1 MNNSSLVDCIVKSP
15 NHSGQRTHAVD
26 RITPHCVVGQL
37 KAENIGGC
45 FTSENRKASSNYGIG
60 YDGRVC
66 LIVDEDNRSWCSSN
80 ASNDQ
85 RAITIECASDKTSPY
100 ALNDAVYSKLID
112 LCVDICKRYGK
123 KKLIWTDNKA
133 VALNY
138 VPKND
143 EMILTVH
150 RWFSNTDCPGD
161 WLYKRLNSLAEVV
174 TNRLMSA
181 SFRVR
186 VDIDDLNI
194 RKGPGTNYSKNGKTG
209 KGVFTIIETKS
220 GRGSKQG
227 WGKLK
232 SGAGWISL
240 DYVHIIE

>member
-45 FTSENRKASSNYGIG
+45 FTSKNRKASSNYGIG

-80 ASNDQ
+80 SSNDQ

-150 RWFSNTDCPGD
+150 RWFSNTDCPGE
-161 WLYKRLNSLAEVV
+161 WLYKRLNYLAETV
-174 TNRLMSA
+174 TNRLMST
-181 SFRVR
+181 SFKVK
-186 VDIDDLNI
+186 VDIEDLNI
-194 RKGPGTNYSKNGKTG
+194 RKGPGTNYLKCGKTG
-209 KGVFTIIETKS
+209 KGVFTITEVKN
-220 GRGSKQG
+220 GQGSKQG

-240 DYVHIIE
+240 DYARIL